1 MAEAM
6 VSEGAV
12 SEGAVSED
20 TVSQGEG
27 AEGDESDLRV
37 VGPPLPMGRRVEL
50 EGRGTTFVRELP
62 GPPGAPT
69 LLLLHGWIASAGLN
83 WFRAYDELGEHFRV
97 IAPDLRGH
105 ARGLRARRRF
115 RLADCADD
123 AAALLD
129 ELDTG
134 PVITVGYSM
143 GGPVAQLLWK
153 RHREKVKGLVF
164 CSTGHAFVPG
174 RREQFIFAAAMAAA
188 AGTTRMGQLA
198 AYFPSQQVR
207 RMMPV
212 RPNRGRPTTLQR
224 WAAAEMRRHD
234 PRMILEAGHAIGNYN
249 AGKWITDVDVPTSVL
264 VTTEDR
270 AIPPD
275 TQFHLAQSIRGSS
288 VHTVK
293 AGHVVCMRPSF
304 SAPLNRACS
313 DVAARV

>member
-1 MAEAM
+1 MVSGEAEAQ
-6 VSEGAV
+6 A
-12 SEGAVSED
+12 D
-20 TVSQGEG
+20 GE
-27 AEGDESDLRV
+27 EGDGAV
-37 VGPPLPMGRRVEL
+37 VGPPLPMGRRVDL
-50 EGRGTTFVRELP
+50 PNRGRTFVREIP

-97 IAPDLRGH
+97 VAPDLRGH
-105 ARGLRARRRF
+105 GRGLRARRRF

-134 PVITVGYSM
+134 PVIAVGYSM
-143 GGPVAQLLWK
+143 GGPVAQLFWK
-153 RHREKVKGLVF
+153 RHPEKVEGLVF
-164 CSTGHAFVPG
+164 CATGHAFVPG
-174 RREQFIFAAAMAAA
+174 RRERLIFASAMAAA

-198 AYFPSQQVR
+198 AHLPSRQVR
-207 RMMPV
+207 RMMPIRTDRT
-212 RPNRGRPTTLQR
+212 RPNSLQR

-234 PRMILEAGHAIGNYN
+234 YRMILEAGHAIGNYN
-249 AGKWITDVDVPTSVL
+249 AGSWISEVDVPTSVL

-293 AGHVVCMRPSF
+293 GGHVLCARPEF
-304 SAPLNRACS
+304 SAPLNRACA